1 MKKLSILAIT
11 FILFSGISIAS
22 TYQAAKT
29 TPDNKTK
36 TTTTKKPVK
45 KDVKKVPHRT
55 TSTKKATTNTK
66 NVTK

>member
-11 FILFSGISIAS
+11 FILFSGISVGS
-22 TYQAAKT
+22 SYQATKA

-36 TTTTKKPVK
+36 TTKKPVK

-55 TSTKKATTNTK
+55 TSAKKATTNTK
-66 NVTK
+66 SITK

>member
-1 MKKLSILAIT
+1 MKKLTILAIAV
-11 FILFSGISIAS
+11 IIFSGAAGAS
-22 TYQAAKT
+22 SYQAAKP

-36 TTTTKKPVK
+36 TVKKPVK

-55 TSTKKATTNTK
+55 TSAKKATTNAK